1 MRLPAWI
8 CEDQWGLS
16 MGKQGCL
23 GTRDFIQNLHSKSE
37 AQLRKASM
45 RILGQTH
52 LLILESLL
60 EKQEAT
66 GTPLG
71 ERDVHDD
78 HFESLFYYKDDTVG
92 WCHFGVLP
100 RVHPSK

>member
-1 MRLPAWI
+1 M
-8 CEDQWGLS
+8 GLEY
-16 MGKQGCL
+16 GKARAV
-23 GTRDFIQNLHSKSE
+23 GTRDFIQNLAHKSE
-37 AQLRKASM
+37 AQLRKSNI

-60 EKQEAT
+60 ETQEVT

-78 HFESLFYYKDDTVG
+78 HF
-92 WCHFGVLP
+92 
-100 RVHPSK
+100 

>member
-1 MRLPAWI
+1 
-8 CEDQWGLS
+8 
-16 MGKQGCL
+16 MGPEYGKARAV

-37 AQLRKASM
+37 AQLRKNNM

-78 HFESLFYYKDDTVG
+78 HF
-92 WCHFGVLP
+92 
-100 RVHPSK
+100 